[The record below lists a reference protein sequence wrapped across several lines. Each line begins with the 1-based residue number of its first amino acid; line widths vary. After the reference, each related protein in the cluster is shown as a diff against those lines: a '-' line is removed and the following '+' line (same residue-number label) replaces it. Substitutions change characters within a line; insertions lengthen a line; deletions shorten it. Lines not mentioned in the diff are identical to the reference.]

1 MKLSKNINKYM
12 TFWRGEFAD
21 YYKRF
26 PRLYKA
32 LVENNVLF
40 DEKDD
45 CLSVTFFVKHSIHK
59 QWIEVNHYDGFVE
72 KLLDFTDCRFVE
84 LNIVPEDDLPD
95 V

>member
-1 MKLSKNINKYM
+1 MKLSKNTNNYM
-12 TFWRGEFAD
+12 AFWRGEFAD
-21 YYKRF
+21 HYKRF

-32 LVENNVLF
+32 LVENNVF
-40 DEKDD
+40 FEEKEGS
-45 CLSVTFFVKHSIHK
+45 LSVTFYVKNDIQQ
-59 QWIEVNHYDGFVE
+59 QWIEVNHYDSFVE